1 MIKMLRS
8 AALFCL
14 AAVWLAPAVA
24 APAAHEVV
32 QQTTSQLLE
41 DLQANKAQY
50 RSDPAAFYAALDRI
64 LGPVVDV
71 EGIARG
77 VMTVRYSRQA
87 SAEQMRRF
95 EDNFKQSLMQF
106 YGNALLEYNNQNIR
120 VLPAAGQQDPQ
131 RTAVNMEITDGN
143 GALYPLSYTMVLQDG
158 SWKMRNVIIN
168 GINIGK
174 LFRDQFA
181 QSMQNHRNDLDKVID
196 TWSDTVAR
204 ARQGDGQS

>member
-8 AALFCL
+8 VAAICL
-14 AAVWLAPAVA
+14 AALLVAPALA

-50 RSDPAAFYAALDRI
+50 RSDPAAFYGALERI

-87 SAEQMRRF
+87 TDEQMLRF
-95 EDNFKQSLMQF
+95 QESFKQSLMQF
-106 YGNALLEYNNQNIR
+106 YGNALLEYNNQDIR
-120 VLPAAGQQDPQ
+120 VLPAGGQQDPQ

-143 GALYPLSYTMVLQDG
+143 GTLYPLSYTMVLQDG